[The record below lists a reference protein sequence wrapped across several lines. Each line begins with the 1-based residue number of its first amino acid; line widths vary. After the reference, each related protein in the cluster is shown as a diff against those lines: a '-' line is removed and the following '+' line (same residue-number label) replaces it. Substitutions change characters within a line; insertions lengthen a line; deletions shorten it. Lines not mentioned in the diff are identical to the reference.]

1 MQPVDPYRLVEM
13 LGSCPAGSVWSAVE
27 PHGEQITVAIL
38 DADVAADERW
48 REAFSSAAEALA
60 DPAAGAPAFRYANFT
75 ARVPWVACAAGPGG
89 GAERIFLALGQEYQ
103 PAGPQGAVGPAAE
116 RPPALAHQPAY
127 PPVPRFAPA
136 EPPRRRVPGPLLAG
150 AAVVAVL
157 LAGAAV
163 IWWPD
168 RSDQNPP
175 RSAASA
181 SPGRAVDTPPSDT
194 PPGGPPQDGTPP
206 LATPNQPGLEPPA
219 ESSWRAD
226 WPQFTPEDT
235 VRTYTDLADV
245 GLILKVPW
253 SWDCSP
259 VPDDGAPQ
267 IRRLRCSGT
276 FGEQQQEVG
285 GEVVVRPCPQRCTPD
300 RQARMRQAE
309 EAWSQRWL
317 QAGIATAYAEIS
329 TLQVDGERRHGLVMV
344 AYWRGG
350 QDGSIDRQL
359 VLRLTGPADGASP
372 LRMIANYLRS
382 SLLL

>member
-1 MQPVDPYRLVEM
+1 MQPVDPYQLVEM

-27 PHGEQITVAIL
+27 PHGERITVAIL
-38 DADVAADERW
+38 DADAAADDRW
-48 REAFSSAAEALA
+48 RKAFSSAAEALA
-60 DPAAGAPAFRYANFT
+60 DPAAGVPTFRYANFT
-75 ARVPWVACAAGPGG
+75 ARVPWVACGAGPGE
-89 GAERIFLALGQEYQ
+89 GAERIFLALGQEY
-103 PAGPQGAVGPAAE
+103 
-116 RPPALAHQPAY
+116 RPAY
-127 PPVPRFAPA
+127 PPVPRFAPS
-136 EPPRRRVPGPLLAG
+136 EPPRGRVPRPLLAG

-157 LAGAAV
+157 LAGAAAV

-168 RSDQNPP
+168 RSAESPP
-175 RSAASA
+175 RSGASA
-181 SPGRAVDTPPSDT
+181 TPSRAVDTPPGDIQQ
-194 PPGGPPQDGTPP
+194 GGTPP

-219 ESSWRAD
+219 ESSWRTD
-226 WPQFTPEDT
+226 WPQFTPADT

-245 GLILKVPW
+245 GLVLKVPW

-259 VPDDGAPQ
+259 VPDDRDPQ
-267 IRRLRCSGT
+267 TRRLRCSGT
-276 FGEQQQEVG
+276 FGEQQQVG
-285 GEVVVRPCPQRCTPD
+285 GEVVVRPCPHRCTPD
-300 RQARMRQAE
+300 RQATMRQAE
-309 EAWSQRWL
+309 EAWSQQWL
-317 QAGIATAYAEIS
+317 QPGIATVYAEIS